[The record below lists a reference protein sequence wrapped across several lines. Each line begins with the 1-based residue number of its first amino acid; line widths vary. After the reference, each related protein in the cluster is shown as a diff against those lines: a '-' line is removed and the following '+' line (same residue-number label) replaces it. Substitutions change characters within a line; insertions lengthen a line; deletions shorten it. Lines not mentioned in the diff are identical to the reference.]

1 MSYYSD
7 DPAMD
12 FLRHDREQ
20 EARLFRCPQCENR
33 RCGKLIQD
41 EFYFEIDGEV
51 LCEGCMQDRYMRRT
65 EDFGE

>member
-20 EARLFRCPQCENR
+20 EARLARCPQCANR

-51 LCEGCMQDRYMRRT
+51 LCEGCMQDRYMIRT
-65 EDFGE
+65 DDWLK

>member
-12 FLRHDREQ
+12 FLRYDLEQ
-20 EARLFRCPQCENR
+20 EERLARCPQCENR

-51 LCEGCMQDRYMRRT
+51 LCEGCMKDRYMRRT
-65 EDFGE
+65 EDFVA